1 MATKRERKVS
11 ILPQSKGNV
20 IGIDAVGKVY
30 PEDYD
35 ELLRPTFLK
44 AINQYGSIRL
54 LFRAEKF
61 RGWSNPLSL
70 LQDAKTMVQ
79 VRRHLDK
86 VAIVTSPGWKQ
97 RFAECRTPSS
107 GARREPSTS
116 RTRTKRGRGWRSS
129 LRPRSLDCSAKE
141 VKEE

>member
-44 AINQYGSIRL
+44 AIDEYGSIRL

-97 RFAECRTPSS
+97 RLARMSNPFIRGEARAFNIKDEDKAWQWVAE
-107 GARREPSTS
+107 
-116 RTRTKRGRGWRSS
+116 
-129 LRPRSLDCSAKE
+129 
-141 VKEE
+141 